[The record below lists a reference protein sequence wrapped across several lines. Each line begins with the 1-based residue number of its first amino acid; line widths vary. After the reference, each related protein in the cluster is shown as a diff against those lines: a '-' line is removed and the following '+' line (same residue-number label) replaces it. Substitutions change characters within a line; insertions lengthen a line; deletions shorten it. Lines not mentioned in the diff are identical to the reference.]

1 MSIKTGTILALA
13 VMALGATSPGWV
25 SGVASADLAE
35 TIFHVALTGQDT
47 NPGTAQAPFRSLARA
62 QAAVRAEVAKGLQR
76 PVRVVIGAGTYCLNQ
91 TLLLEPGDSGTAEH
105 AITWAAAVGE
115 KVVIS
120 GGRPIIGWQRQEG
133 NLWVASVPWARQK
146 GFRELYVN
154 GKRAVR
160 ARAPNAN
167 AAVPYWLV
175 RLSNLSGD
183 LSTFELSFGEGQPS
197 ALAKPSEA
205 EVVTLGNFEVFRKPV
220 ASFQPTGGTLVLA
233 RPHLAAEAAP
243 WNWPR
248 VGRWGFLEGTRE
260 FLDASGEWYLDQT
273 AGVVYYQAGAA
284 EDLST
289 AEVMAP
295 VLTQILEIKGTSER
309 PVRNVQFTGLRFAHA
324 GWSLPPGGYY
334 GVQACHFMTGG
345 AAPTPWR
352 LVGPA
357 LRWQWAEQCALLGGE
372 LAHTGGSGVHLA
384 TGCRGCRI
392 EGNRVWDIGGNGL
405 QIGNDGGPDNPEGV
419 TDPSTLQRVVR
430 DNRVANNE
438 VHHCGVEY
446 YGAVGIWVGFAAA
459 TTVAHNLV
467 HDLPYS
473 GISVGWRWAP
483 VRTVIQD
490 NVVEYNHI
498 YRVMGSLTDGAGIY
512 TLGWQPGTILRGNL
526 IHDVLRSPYA
536 QGPPND
542 GIFFDQ
548 FSKGFLVE
556 ANTVYN
562 TADQPVRHN
571 KNQPDWHIWKDNSFG
586 AQPGPGTP
594 AAKAAAE
601 AGLEESWRRIV
612 QGDA

>member
-1 MSIKTGTILALA
+1 MKTRAILALA
-13 VMALGATSPGWV
+13 MIVLGATWPGLV

-35 TIFHVALTGQDT
+35 TVFHVALTGQDT

-62 QAAVRAEVAKGLQR
+62 QAAVRAEVGKGLRQ
-76 PVRVVIGAGTYCLNQ
+76 PVRVVIGAGIYYLNQ
-91 TLLLEPGDSGTAEH
+91 TLLLEPSDSGTAEH
-105 AITWAAAVGE
+105 AITWCAAAGG
-115 KVVIS
+115 KVVLS
-120 GGRPIIGWQRQEG
+120 GGRPVTGWTRQEG
-133 NLWVASVPWARQK
+133 NLWSAAVPWARQK

-160 ARAPNAN
+160 ARAPNTN

-183 LSTFELSFGEGQPS
+183 LSTFELGFGEGQPP
-197 ALAKPSEA
+197 ALARPGEA
-205 EVVTLGNFEVFRKPV
+205 EVVTLGNFEVFRKSV
-220 ASFQPTGGTLVLA
+220 TDFQPAAGVLVLA
-233 RPHLAAEAAP
+233 PPHLAADVAP

-248 VGRWGFLEGTRE
+248 VGRWGFLEGARE
-260 FLDASGEWYLDQT
+260 FLDAPGEWYLDQT
-273 AGVVYYQAGAA
+273 AGVVYYQAAA
-284 EDLST
+284 GEDLST
-289 AEVMAP
+289 AEVIAP
-295 VLTQILEIKGTSER
+295 VLTQILEIRGRPEQ
-309 PVRNVQFTGLRFAHA
+309 PVRNVQFSGLSFAHA
-324 GWSLPPGGYY
+324 AWSPPPGGYY

-357 LRWQWAEQCALLGGE
+357 LRWQWAEQCALVGGE
-372 LAHTGGSGVHLA
+372 VAHTGGSGVHLA
-384 TGCRGCRI
+384 TGSRQCRI

-405 QIGNDGGPDNPEGV
+405 QVGNDGGPDNPETV
-419 TDPSTLQRVVR
+419 TDPAVLQRVVQ
-430 DNRVANNE
+430 DNRIANND
-438 VHHCGVEY
+438 VHHCGAEY
-446 YGAVGIWVGFAAA
+446 YGAVGIWVGFAAS

-483 VRTVIQD
+483 TRTVIQD

-498 YRVMGSLTDGAGIY
+498 YRVMKLLTDGAGIY
-512 TLGWQPGTILRGNL
+512 TLGWQPGSILRGNL
-526 IHDVLRSPYA
+526 IHDVWRSPYA

-571 KNQPDWHIWKDNSFG
+571 KNQPNWHTWKDNSLG
-586 AQPGPGTP
+586 SPPQAGTP
-594 AAKAAAE
+594 AAQAAAQ
-601 AGLEESWRRIV
+601 AGLEEPWRQLL
-612 QGDA
+612 QGEA